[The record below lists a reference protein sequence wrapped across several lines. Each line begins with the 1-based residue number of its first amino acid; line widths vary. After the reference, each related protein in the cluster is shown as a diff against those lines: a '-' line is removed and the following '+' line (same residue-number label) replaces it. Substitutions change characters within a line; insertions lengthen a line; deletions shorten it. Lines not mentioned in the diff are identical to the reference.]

1 MKHRNMVEPLR
12 DEQIVE
18 LYWRRDENAIRETD
32 RKYKHYLLSIA
43 QSIVGNE
50 GDSEECLN
58 DTYLKAWDAI
68 PPERPRVLQAFLAI
82 IMRRTAVDRVRTE
95 RRQKRIPT
103 ELTASLSE
111 LEALTAG
118 GTTPSEEQDAHEI
131 SRTVNAYLRTLSDR
145 RLYIFTK
152 RYYFSQPIAQI
163 ADTLQVSKSTVKQEL
178 VTIKSGLREALEK
191 EGYTV

>member
-1 MKHRNMVEPLR
+1 MKHRDMTEPLC
-12 DEQIVE
+12 DEQIVA
-18 LYWRRDENAIRETD
+18 LYWQRDESAIRETD

-43 QSIVGNE
+43 QGIVGNA

-58 DTYLKAWDAI
+58 DTYLKAWNSI

-82 IMRRTAVDRVRTE
+82 IMRHIAVDRYRTE
-95 RRQKRIPT
+95 RRQKRVPT

-111 LEALTAG
+111 LEALTAD
-118 GTTPSEEQDAHEI
+118 GTTLTEVHDAHEI

-152 RYYFSQPIAQI
+152 RYYFSQPISQI
-163 ADTLQVSKSTVKQEL
+163 ADALHVSRSTVKQEL
-178 VTIKSGLREALEK
+178 AVIKNGLREALAK